1 MYINSTYSQFYLFLA
16 LAANAA
22 NNPLT
27 KTNPDLDEERKQR
40 QQLWNGGK
48 NTLNF
53 IFIADLLLLPSETTL
68 IWQVFIFIIINS
80 NFISLFDR

>member
-1 MYINSTYSQFYLFLA
+1 MLSVLSIFLA

-22 NNPLT
+22 NNPLA

-53 IFIADLLLLPSETTL
+53 IFIADLLLLPSETIL
-68 IWQVFIFIIINS
+68 IWQVFIFIINS
-80 NFISLFDR
+80 NIISLFDR

>member
-1 MYINSTYSQFYLFLA
+1 MLSVLSIFLA

-22 NNPLT
+22 NNPLA

-53 IFIADLLLLPSETTL
+53 IFIADLLILPSETTL
-68 IWQVFIFIIINS
+68 IWQVFIFIINS
-80 NFISLFDR
+80 NIISLFDR

>member
-1 MYINSTYSQFYLFLA
+1 MLSVLSIFLA

-22 NNPLT
+22 NNPLA

>member
-1 MYINSTYSQFYLFLA
+1 MSSVLSIFLA

-22 NNPLT
+22 NNPLA

-68 IWQVFIFIIINS
+68 IWQVFIFIINS
-80 NFISLFDR
+80 NIISLFDR